1 MTYEPGF
8 QHCGKEA
15 MEMRRI
21 AWSIVIITAVVLCGL
36 STKPSYADKGG
47 KVPLFENLG
56 NFHHPITTNSP
67 LAQRY
72 FDQGLTLMYSFNH
85 GGAARSFR
93 EAARLDPNC
102 AMAYWGAAIVL
113 GPNINAPMAEETVHE
128 AYSALQKALQ
138 LAGQATEKEQAYI
151 RALSKRFSPE
161 PLEDRTSFDMAYA
174 QAMREVAQRF
184 PEDPDA
190 GTLYAE
196 ALMILNPWNYWTKDG
211 EPRPWTREI
220 LTTLESVLKRYPNHP
235 GANHYYIHAVE
246 ASPNP
251 ERGLPSADR
260 LPTLVPGVGHMVHM
274 LSHIYIRIGRYH
286 DALVANQRAIK
297 VDEAY
302 IAKYR
307 PQGDYKLAY
316 YPHNY
321 HFLGAASMFE
331 GKSRL
336 AIQAARGLAS
346 RVDREMMRKP
356 GYGTLQHFF
365 SMPLYTLAKFGKWD
379 EILREPAPAK
389 DLVYP
394 TGVWHYARGMAYTR
408 TGWMEKADR
417 ELEKLRE
424 IAADPTLMGVTI
436 WNINSTSSLLAIATE
451 VLAGE
456 LAAQR
461 GDYDKAVSH
470 LEKALHL
477 EEALTYDEPD
487 PWPSPVRQSL
497 GAILIEAGRPKE
509 AEKVYLKDLKK
520 YPENGWSLFGLY
532 QALRGQDKTEQAEA
546 VKGRFEKAWARADVT
561 LSASRF

>member
-1 MTYEPGF
+1 
-8 QHCGKEA
+8 
-15 MEMRRI
+15 MRRI
-21 AWSIVIITAVVLCGL
+21 AWSIVIITAGVFYGL
-36 STKPSYADKGG
+36 STKPSYADRSGN
-47 KVPLFENLG
+47 VPLFENLG
-56 NFHHPITTNSP
+56 TYHHPITTNSP

-72 FDQGLTLMYSFNH
+72 FDQGLTLMYSFNF
-85 GGAARSFR
+85 GEAARSFR
-93 EAARLDPNC
+93 EAGRVDPNC
-102 AMAYWGAAIVL
+102 AMAYWGAAMVL
-113 GPNINAPMAEETVHE
+113 GPNVNGPMAEETVKE

-138 LAGQATEKEQAYI
+138 LAGQATEGEQAYI
-151 RALSKRFSPE
+151 RALSKRFLPE
-161 PLEDRTSFDMAYA
+161 PVKDRTSFDMAYA
-174 QAMREVAQRF
+174 KAMGEVVRRF

-196 ALMILNPWNYWTKDG
+196 ALMVLNPWNYWTKDG
-211 EPRPWTREI
+211 EPRPWTPEI
-220 LTTLESVLKRYPNHP
+220 LTALESVLKLHPNHP

-274 LSHIYIRIGRYH
+274 PSHIYIRVGRYH

-321 HFLGAASMFE
+321 
-331 GKSRL
+331 
-336 AIQAARGLAS
+336 
-346 RVDREMMRKP
+346 
-356 GYGTLQHFF
+356 QHFF
-365 SMPLYTLAKFGKWD
+365 SMPLYTLTKFGKWE

-408 TGWMEKADR
+408 TGWVEKADR

-456 LAAQR
+456 LAAQH
-461 GDYDKAVSH
+461 GDYEKAVSH
-470 LEKALHL
+470 LEKALHM
-477 EEALTYDEPD
+477 EEELIYDEPD

-497 GAILIEAGRPKE
+497 GAILIEAGRPQE

-546 VKGRFEKAWARADVT
+546 IKGRFEKAWARADVT